1 MTGSKAKLI
10 IRKKSREID
19 VFFGFFA
26 AGVFRKS
33 SKGWEEV

>member
-19 VFFGFFA
+19 VVFGFIA
-26 AGVFRKS
+26 AGVFLKS
-33 SKGWEEV
+33 SKGGEGG